1 MKNNLEK
8 SQIFIRFFDA
18 TSFLTLSTVT
28 IYNKENTTINDRPAV
43 VYNIE
48 KKSNIANFA
57 NQPLWRS
64 QRHIVT
70 DIRTTD
76 LNLTTFYVIAK
87 NPNLNQEIYDNFLNN
102 LILTNDLT
110 SLVEPV
116 AEFKKRITKKP
127 FGIFI
132 TPQDSPVQPEKFT
145 GYHNGVDIEY
155 QDSITEVPIYAIAD
169 GTVVYA
175 STASGYG
182 GVVSIQHQ
190 INGQNYMAI
199 YGHLN
204 PASLIKNNS
213 TVKAGQKIGILGE
226 GFSNET
232 DEERKHLHFSL
243 RLGNNLNLAGYV
255 KNKIDLDNWVDPL
268 LLYQN

>member
-1 MKNNLEK
+1 M
-8 SQIFIRFFDA
+8 
-18 TSFLTLSTVT
+18 
-28 IYNKENTTINDRPAV
+28 
-43 VYNIE
+43 
-48 KKSNIANFA
+48 
-57 NQPLWRS
+57 
-64 QRHIVT
+64 
-70 DIRTTD
+70 
-76 LNLTTFYVIAK
+76 
-87 NPNLNQEIYDNFLNN
+87 
-102 LILTNDLT
+102 
-110 SLVEPV
+110 
-116 AEFKKRITKKP
+116 
-127 FGIFI
+127 
-132 TPQDSPVQPEKFT
+132 
-145 GYHNGVDIEY
+145 
-155 QDSITEVPIYAIAD
+155 
-169 GTVVYA
+169 YA